1 MYPWA
6 ICMSSFEKFLFRPT
20 GHFQFGHP
28 QETPTGI
35 TSTMPASA
43 GPGCLLPVPGHTHTG
58 ESSCLVSSFSLT
70 LSLMQT
76 NGCCG
81 PAQIAL
87 HRSSSLRYQQVL
99 CPSQG
104 DPPMSPSGSTASPI
118 FYICHTL
125 LQSSLAQSTCHLTL
139 ICTCECCCGLAQ
151 FVPPPD

>member
-1 MYPWA
+1 MYLWA

-28 QETPTGI
+28 QETPPGM

-43 GPGCLLPVPGHTHTG
+43 GPGCLLPVPAHTHTR

-70 LSLMQT
+70 PSLMQT

-104 DPPMSPSGSTASPI
+104 DPQCLHQGPLPAPFFTFATLCCSLVWPSPHAI
-118 FYICHTL
+118 
-125 LQSSLAQSTCHLTL
+125 
-139 ICTCECCCGLAQ
+139 
-151 FVPPPD
+151 